1 MLNRVLAIVSI
12 LSLSS
17 GLVYYFYRLDSIGI
31 FLSAAITIAFGWK
44 FLPYFVF
51 GEEKLAAPSE
61 PAEKK
66 ISLKSRLTA
75 ILPASL
81 YLIFLGMVFYSLS
94 ISRTNQAIISPW
106 QVAPHYFFIFYF
118 IATLILALL
127 ILNSKNSPFIIHH
140 SLLIKAF
147 LSLHFFLSFSI
158 AIIIYKI
165 GYGFDPF
172 IHSAAL
178 KVIGAAGFIAPKTI
192 YYSGYYGL
200 AIILHKLFF
209 IPLSWINTFLVPALA
224 ALVLPAL
231 AVKTFRSEGHENPI
245 FSAALILIFPFSF
258 LIQTTPQNLAFLIAL
273 IVILLGLQ
281 AKKPT
286 DFFLLLLLSLAA
298 FTIHPL
304 AGLPLIFFSL
314 AGLLHAYLAEDGQK
328 LKILM
333 PPFRKYIYLSIYS
346 SSALSLPAAFYV
358 FEKQTAAPREIPLA
372 GLSGIFSPIAANLF
386 LSFPNRENI
395 FLNFAELV
403 AQNGAKIFL
412 LIALAGIGV
421 AIYQKQFKK
430 YQPYFFMAI
439 SLFFSYLLTE
449 ALSFGFLINYERS
462 AYSDRILFLSFMFLL
477 PFIFLIFGWYVKKI
491 AASAGLALYSN
502 LIFFAIL
509 ITASLYISYP
519 RYDAYFNS
527 RGYST
532 GACDLEAIK
541 WINAD
546 AAGEKY
552 IVLANQ
558 QVSAGALYEFGFTNY
573 VKTKTGEEIFNY
585 PIPTGGALYQYY
597 LAMVYDKPTA
607 VRINKAMNLADVKT
621 GYFVLNKYWFEFPKV
636 LDEAKLSADSFKA
649 FCNGQDYVFKY
660 GVK

>member
-1 MLNRVLAIVSI
+1 MLNIVLAFVSI

-44 FLPYFVF
+44 FLPYFVL
-51 GEEKLAAPSE
+51 GEEKLAALYE

-66 ISLKSRLTA
+66 ISLKNWLTA

-81 YLIFLGMVFYSLS
+81 YLIFSGMAFYSLF

-106 QVAPHYFFIFYF
+106 QVIPAYFFVFYF
-118 IATLILALL
+118 LASLLL
-127 ILNSKNSPFIIHH
+127 IYLTSQFFKYKIHNTKYII
-140 SLLIKAF
+140 LIF
-147 LSLHFFLSFSI
+147 FHFFLSF
-158 AIIIYKI
+158 AVAVIIYKI

-172 IHSAAL
+172 IHAAAL

-209 IPLSWINTFLVPALA
+209 IPLGWINTFLVPALA

-231 AVKTFRSEGHENPI
+231 AVKTFRSEGHENPV
-245 FSAALILIFPFSF
+245 FSAALLLIFPFSF

-273 IVILLGLQ
+273 IVILLGLR
-281 AKKPT
+281 AKKPA

-298 FTIHPL
+298 FIIHPL

-314 AGLLHAYLAEDGQK
+314 AGLLHAYLAKDGQK

-333 PPFRKYIYLSIYS
+333 PLFRKYIYLLIYS
-346 SSALSLPAAFYV
+346 SSALSLPAAFYI
-358 FEKQTAAPREIPLA
+358 FEKQTAGPRETPLA
-372 GLSGIFSPIAANLF
+372 GLSEIFTSIAANLF

-395 FLNFAELV
+395 FLNFAYLIT
-403 AQNGAKIFL
+403 QNGAKIFL
-412 LIALAGIGV
+412 LIALTGIGF
-421 AIYQKQFKK
+421 AIYQKRFKK
-430 YQPYFFMAI
+430 YQAYFFMAI

-449 ALSFGFLINYERS
+449 ALSFSFLINYERS

-491 AASAGLALYSN
+491 TTSAGLVLYSN
-502 LIFFAIL
+502 LIFFAVL
-509 ITASLYISYP
+509 IIASLYISYP